1 MMWLE
6 LRLRLAATIMV
17 KSRPFWAGQV
27 FKVVCVFALPLL
39 LRRAVAVELEGTRIK
54 VKVGSDNNG

>member
-27 FKVVCVFALPLL
+27 FKVGVFLAFV
-39 LRRAVAVELEGTRIK
+39 VA
-54 VKVGSDNNG
+54 